1 MAHKIKLKLNIK
13 LGIVLHICNPITL
26 PKRLKH
32 TGARAC
38 VRVKSL
44 CYTVRFGLQKEMLTN
59 LLYMQIKT

>member
-13 LGIVLHICNPITL
+13 LGIVLHICNPIPL
-26 PKRLKH
+26 PRRLKR
-32 TGARAC
+32 TG
-38 VRVKSL
+38 VKSL

>member
-13 LGIVLHICNPITL
+13 LGTVLHICNPIPL
-26 PKRLKH
+26 PRRLKR
-32 TGARAC
+32 TGAR